1 MVENFV
7 YKNFICSSAHPR
19 NITYHYLISI
29 IDLNQLLF
37 LTAEEMH
44 VDEWI
49 IYIQVAIKVMDPIKV
64 KRRGVAA
71 VEILN

>member
-29 IDLNQLLF
+29 TDLNQLLF

-44 VDEWI
+44 VDE
-49 IYIQVAIKVMDPIKV
+49 
-64 KRRGVAA
+64 
-71 VEILN
+71 